1 MTKEYSIEGTTLRQH
16 IEAIPKSFIDAWQ
29 DDYADMR
36 RFFIYG
42 ESLEFDAL
50 ILRIEELQ
58 KRVAELIGDNK
69 MEEALKR
76 AESFAR
82 QGESYTDVWKAI
94 KKIK

>member
-1 MTKEYSIEGTTLRQH
+1 
-16 IEAIPKSFIDAWQ
+16 
-29 DDYADMR
+29 MR

-50 ILRIEELQ
+50 MLRIEELQ
-58 KRVAELIGDNK
+58 KRVAKLIGDNK

-82 QGESYTDVWKAI
+82 EG
-94 KKIK
+94 

>member
-1 MTKEYSIEGTTLRQH
+1 M
-16 IEAIPKSFIDAWQ
+16 A
-29 DDYADMR
+29 
-36 RFFIYG
+36 YG

-58 KRVAELIGDNK
+58 KRVTEVIGDNK